1 MKIKGINFCANCMN
15 RTEGQKRCPHC
26 GYQQKDVSTSTR
38 HLPPGTVLAE
48 RYVLGTVLG
57 QGNFGITYI
66 AMDTLFESVIAVKE
80 CFPRNHVYRN
90 VTEGTG
96 HDVCLYEEENQAD
109 YEQMMEK
116 FLDEAK
122 RLTQFREVDGIVSVH
137 DFFHENNTAYIVM
150 EYVKGVSL
158 KEYIEEHGPMK
169 GGWVLPHMDLL
180 MDALEQIHK
189 TGLIHRDIS
198 PDNIIVTPE
207 EKFELIDFGSV
218 RETNAEIEKSLTV
231 VFKRGFS
238 PAEQYRSR
246 GKQGVWTDVYAVCA
260 TIYFCLTGNVPDESL
275 ERIFVDEVPSLLMMN
290 QVDLSRSQKKAIMK
304 GISVNVKERYSSISE
319 LRKALQNEK
328 GRGLFFKGTALRM
341 VYAGGALIG
350 MGALVF
356 WGMGNMGEEGNTED
370 TAANIIPTERQPV
383 SMAAINGEPSAKPPG
398 SEVKEK
404 TYKVP
409 SVVGLH
415 YKKAENILNKR
426 TLKVTLKWVKSGKR
440 KNTVVA
446 QNIKDG
452 TSVQEGKR
460 IRLNISK
467 GKPEKTRPPVSTRVP
482 EAASTPRPTQA
493 VKSKATKKPPKV
505 NLDGMIN

>member
-15 RTEGQKRCPHC
+15 RTEGQKRCPYC
-26 GYQQKDVSTSTR
+26 GYCQKDVSTSTR

-48 RYVLGTVLG
+48 RYVLGKVLG

-80 CFPRNHVYRN
+80 CFLRNHVYRN

-158 KEYIEEHGPMK
+158 KTYIEEHGPMK
-169 GGWVLPHMDLL
+169 GEWVLQHMDLL
-180 MDALEQIHK
+180 MNALEQIHK

-198 PDNIIVTPE
+198 PNNIIVTSE

-218 RETNAEIEKSLTV
+218 RETNAEVEKSLTV

-260 TIYFCLTGNVPDESL
+260 TIYFCLTGKMYRTNRWNGFL
-275 ERIFVDEVPSLLMMN
+275 W
-290 QVDLSRSQKKAIMK
+290 MK
-304 GISVNVKERYSSISE
+304 CP
-319 LRKALQNEK
+319 LCL
-328 GRGLFFKGTALRM
+328 
-341 VYAGGALIG
+341 
-350 MGALVF
+350 
-356 WGMGNMGEEGNTED
+356 
-370 TAANIIPTERQPV
+370 
-383 SMAAINGEPSAKPPG
+383 
-398 SEVKEK
+398 
-404 TYKVP
+404 
-409 SVVGLH
+409 
-415 YKKAENILNKR
+415 
-426 TLKVTLKWVKSGKR
+426 
-440 KNTVVA
+440 
-446 QNIKDG
+446 
-452 TSVQEGKR
+452 
-460 IRLNISK
+460 
-467 GKPEKTRPPVSTRVP
+467 
-482 EAASTPRPTQA
+482 
-493 VKSKATKKPPKV
+493 
-505 NLDGMIN
+505 

>member
-1 MKIKGINFCANCMN
+1 MKIKGIDFCANCMKK
-15 RTEGQKRCPHC
+15 TEGQKRCPHC
-26 GYQQKDVSTSTR
+26 GYQSKDGNASMR

-48 RYVLGTVLG
+48 RYVLGKVLG

-96 HDVCLYEEENQAD
+96 HNVCLYEEENQAD

-122 RLTQFREVDGIVSVH
+122 RLTQFREVEGIVSVH

-158 KEYIEEHGPMK
+158 KEYIEEHGPMN
-169 GGWVLPHMDLL
+169 GEWVLGHMDLL
-180 MDALEQIHK
+180 MNALEQIHK

-246 GKQGVWTDVYAVCA
+246 GKQGVWTDVYAICA

-304 GISVNVKERYSSISE
+304 GISVNVKERYSSIME
-319 LRKALQNEK
+319 LRKALQDEK
-328 GRGLFFKGTALRM
+328 GQGMFWRSPAIRM
-341 VYAGGALIG
+341 VCVSGVALG
-350 MGALVF
+350 LAALVL
-356 WGMGNMGEEGNTED
+356 WRMGDAGVEENAGNTLP
-370 TAANIIPTERQPV
+370 AGIPMQPV
-383 SMAAINGEPSAKPPG
+383 SMAAITGEETAAPKSSG
-398 SEVKEK
+398 MEEK

-409 SVVGLH
+409 SVIGVN
-415 YKKAENILNKR
+415 YKRAKNILNKR
-426 TLKVTLKWVKSGKR
+426 KLKVTLKWVKSEKR
-440 KNTVVA
+440 KNTVIA
-446 QNIKDG
+446 QSIKKG
-452 TSVQEGKR
+452 TSVKEGKC
-460 IRLNISK
+460 IRLNVSK
-467 GKPEKTRPPVSTRVP
+467 GRPETTPPPVPARTP
-482 EAASTPRPTQA
+482 EPVVTPRPTQTA
-493 VKSKATKKPPKV
+493 KSRATKKPPKV

>member
-1 MKIKGINFCANCMN
+1 MKIKGIDFCANCMN
-15 RTEGQKRCPHC
+15 RTEGQMRCPYC
-26 GYQQKDVSTSTR
+26 GCLQKDVSTSMR

-48 RYVLGTVLG
+48 RYVLGKVLG

-66 AMDTLFESVIAVKE
+66 AKDTLFESVIAVKE

-122 RLTQFREVDGIVSVH
+122 RLALFREVDGIVSVH
-137 DFFHENNTAYIVM
+137 DFFHENKTAYIVM
-150 EYVKGVSL
+150 EYVKGISL
-158 KEYIEEHGPMK
+158 KTYVEEHGPME
-169 GGWVLPHMDLL
+169 GGWVLQHMDLL
-180 MDALEQIHK
+180 MNALEQIHK

-198 PDNIIVTPE
+198 PNNIIVTSE
-207 EKFELIDFGSV
+207 EKWELIDFGSV

-260 TIYFCLTGNVPDESL
+260 TMYFCLTGNVPDESL
-275 ERIFVDEVPSLLMMN
+275 ERIFVDEVPSLLRMD
-290 QVDLSRSQKKAIMK
+290 QVNLSRGQKKAIMK
-304 GISVNVKERYSSISE
+304 GISINVKERYSSISE
-319 LRKALQNEK
+319 LRKALQDEK
-328 GRGLFFKGTALRM
+328 DRRLFFKGTVSRM
-341 VYAGGALIG
+341 VYAGGAMIG
-350 MGALVF
+350 VGALIF
-356 WGMGNMGEEGNTED
+356 WGMNWGEERNTED
-370 TAANIIPTERQPV
+370 TVANVLPTGMQPV
-383 SMAAINGEPSAKPPG
+383 SMATINRKPTAKPPG

-409 SVVGLH
+409 FVIGLH
-415 YKKAENILNKR
+415 YKKAKNLMKNRK
-426 TLKVTLKWVKSGKR
+426 LKVTLKWVKSAKR

-446 QNIKDG
+446 QSIKNG
-452 TSVQEGKR
+452 TSVKEGKS
-460 IRLNISK
+460 IHLNISK
-467 GKPEKTRPPVSTRVP
+467 GRPEKTQPPVPARVP
-482 EAASTPRPTQA
+482 EPADTPRPTKA
-493 VKSKATKKPPKV
+493 AKSRATKKPPKV